1 MGIHF
6 RRNAQER
13 NTVRQPNANANAAAA
28 APLLISVGAPD
39 GRATFSLHHHIICWA
54 ALLLV
59 ALLYLHI
66 GHRISFEP
74 TAFYIPRLFWRS
86 IGAEIA
92 AAITGIALWC
102 HGILETFEV

>member
-6 RRNAQER
+6 RRNVQER
-13 NTVRQPNANANAAAA
+13 NAVRQLNANANANAAA
-28 APLLISVGAPD
+28 PLSISVGAPHS
-39 GRATFSLHHHIICWA
+39 RATYNLQHHIICWA

-66 GHRISFEP
+66 GHRVSFEP

-86 IGAEIA
+86 IAAEIA
-92 AAITGIALWC
+92 ATITGIALWC
-102 HGILETFEV
+102 HGILEKFEV